1 VSEVNH
7 DPKASIAASRVLSQA
22 AGAERTG
29 LAETKIPL
37 LYVDSQALTR
47 DCIASQLAALLPE
60 FLVATFAAASEIKDH
75 AASSA
80 QPCSLIYHTH
90 AVPIDEPGVARGLAI
105 LHKSLNSRIILL
117 SDLESTD
124 NIMSAL
130 RRGVMG
136 YIPTSLSL
144 KAASDVIR
152 FVHTGGTFIPAKALS
167 LISHTDVA
175 WAKGSPDPVSSSA
188 YFTPRQTQVLTH
200 LWEGKQNKII
210 AYDLDMSEST
220 VKVHVR
226 HIMKKLHAS
235 NRTQAVLLS
244 QKLLN
249 SKQSNEAD
257 NDQD

>member
-1 VSEVNH
+1 
-7 DPKASIAASRVLSQA
+7 LSQP
-22 AGAERTG
+22 AGAERTD
-29 LAETKIPL
+29 LAETKRPL
-37 LYVDSQALTR
+37 LYVDSQTLTR
-47 DCIASQLAALLPE
+47 ECIGSQLAALLPE
-60 FLVATFAAASEIKDH
+60 FLVATFAAASEIKGH
-75 AASSA
+75 AESSA
-80 QPCSLIYHTH
+80 QPCSLVYHTH
-90 AVPIDEPGVARGLAI
+90 AVPIDEPGVARGLAL
-105 LHKSLNSRIILL
+105 LHKSLNLRIILL
-117 SDLESTD
+117 SNLESTD

-136 YIPTSLSL
+136 YIPTSLSP
-144 KAASDVIR
+144 KAASEVIR
-152 FVHTGGTFIPAKALS
+152 FVHAGGTFIPAKALS
-167 LISHTDVA
+167 LISHADAA
-175 WAKGSPDPVSSSA
+175 WAKCSPEPVSSST

-244 QKLLN
+244 QKLLGQKLLN

-257 NDQD
+257 NDHD